1 MDKFKLTL
9 PAMGEGIIE
18 ATITRW
24 LVSQGEKVMVDQPL
38 LEVATDKVDSEIPS
52 PVEGTLSRLV
62 YNEGEIPKVGEVIA
76 IIDTGN
82 DVPVLDGE
90 LEDTPAEQIS
100 EEIPDENIMKQMAQG
115 AESVTPVAPVT
126 PNNEIFISPLVRMLA
141 RQRGIAS
148 QELGE
153 ILGTGMD
160 GRITRDDV
168 NEYLINRKPR
178 ESVDS
183 VLLPLER
190 TDDQAKTVMPDIMP
204 DPDDEIIE
212 MDRMRK
218 IIAVNMVK
226 SKRVSPHVTSFLEAD
241 ITALAEWRNRQ
252 KEHFL
257 KKEQVKLTFTPIFV
271 EAVAMALKEFPR
283 INVSLAGENIIIHKN
298 INIGI
303 ATALPNGNLIVP
315 VIKNADREN
324 LGGLARKIT
333 DLAERARNNS
343 ILLHEIKGGTFTIT
357 NIGQYNNLTGTP
369 IINQPESAILA
380 IGTMIKKPWAV
391 ETPDGYGIAVRDIS
405 MLSLT
410 YDHRVIDGAL
420 GGGFLSRVAWY
431 LEHFDTRREL

>member
-1 MDKFKLTL
+1 MDRFKLTL

-24 LVSQGEKVMVDQPL
+24 LVSPGDRVIIDQPL

-76 IIDTGN
+76 IIETGN
-82 DVPVLDGE
+82 GQPKPEGDF
-90 LEDTPAEQIS
+90 EDEPAGLMP
-100 EEIPDENIMKQMAQG
+100 EETADETFMKPIAMET
-115 AESVTPVAPVT
+115 ESLTPVSPQ
-126 PNNEIFISPLVRMLA
+126 NELFISPLVRMLA
-141 RQRGIAS
+141 QQRGIAL
-148 QELGE
+148 QELRE
-153 ILGTGMD
+153 IRGTGMD
-160 GRITRDDV
+160 GRVTREDI
-168 NEYLINRKPR
+168 NEYLIHRKPR
-178 ESVDS
+178 ESQNRI
-183 VLLPLER
+183 LLPLENL
-190 TDDQAKTVMPDIMP
+190 DEQLKTALPEIMP
-204 DPDDEIIE
+204 EPEDVTIE

-218 IIAVNMVK
+218 IIAGNMVK

-241 ITALAEWRNRQ
+241 ITALAAWRNRQ
-252 KEHFL
+252 KNHFL
-257 KKEQVKLTFTPIFV
+257 QKEQVKLTFTPIFV
-271 EAVAMALKEFPR
+271 EAVAMALKDFPK
-283 INVSLAGENIIIHKN
+283 INVSLSGENIILRKN
-298 INIGI
+298 INIGV

-324 LGGLARKIT
+324 LGGLARRIT
-333 DLAERARNNS
+333 DLAERARNNTL
-343 ILLHEIKGGTFTIT
+343 LLHEIKGGTFTIT

-391 ETPDGYGIAVRDIS
+391 ETPDDYGIAVRDIS

-420 GGGFLSRVAWY
+420 GGGFLSRVVWY
-431 LEHFDTRREL
+431 LEHFDTRREV

>member
-24 LVSQGEKVMVDQPL
+24 LVSQGEKVAVDQPL

-76 IIDTGN
+76 IIETGN
-82 DVPVLDGE
+82 GAPFPEGE
-90 LEDTPAEQIS
+90 SEDPSDEMMP
-100 EEIPDENIMKQMAQG
+100 EEMTDETFMKQIARE
-115 AESVTPVAPVT
+115 AENRAPVKQAAGQ
-126 PNNEIFISPLVRMLA
+126 NELFISPLVRMLA
-141 RQRGIAS
+141 QQRGIAS
-148 QELGE
+148 RELHE
-153 ILGTGMD
+153 IRGTGMD
-160 GRITRDDV
+160 GRVTRDDIL
-168 NEYLINRKPR
+168 EYLIHRKPR
-178 ESVDS
+178 ESQDRIM
-183 VLLPLER
+183 LPLE
-190 TDDQAKTVMPDIMP
+190 TNDEPQKIAMPEAEP
-204 DPDDEIIE
+204 EDEIVE

-218 IIAVNMVK
+218 LIAGNMVK

-252 KEHFL
+252 KDDFL
-257 KKEQVKLTFTPIFV
+257 KKEEVKLTFTPIFV
-271 EAVAMALKEFPR
+271 EAVALALKEFPK
-283 INVSLAGENIIIHKN
+283 INVSLAGENIIIRKN

-324 LGGLARKIT
+324 LGGLARRIA
-333 DLAERARNNS
+333 DLAQRARNNS
-343 ILLHEIKGGTFTIT
+343 LLLNEIRGGTFTIT

-391 ETPDGYGIAVRDIS
+391 QTPDGYGIAIRDIS

-431 LEHFDTRREL
+431 LEHFDTRRDV

>member
-1 MDKFKLTL
+1 
-9 PAMGEGIIE
+9 MGEGIIE

-24 LVSQGEKVMVDQPL
+24 LVSPGDKISYDQPL

-52 PVEGTLSRLV
+52 PVDGTLSRLV

-82 DVPVLDGE
+82 GVSTPE
-90 LEDTPAEQIS
+90 EEMEDQPAGPIP
-100 EEIPDENIMKQMAQG
+100 EEVPDEVFLRQVARNAEIMD
-115 AESVTPVAPVT
+115 PVT
-126 PNNEIFISPLVRMLA
+126 PAAPGNILFISPLVRMLA
-141 RQRGIAS
+141 QQRGIALE
-148 QELGE
+148 ELKE
-153 ILGTGMD
+153 VRGTGMD
-160 GRITRDDV
+160 GRITRDDI
-168 NEYLINRKPR
+168 NEYLIHRKPH
-178 ESVDS
+178 ESKERI
-183 VLLPLER
+183 LLPLER
-190 TDDQAKTVMPDIMP
+190 TE
-204 DPDDEIIE
+204 DPLKPALPEITAEPEDETIE

-218 IIAVNMVK
+218 IIAGNMIK

-241 ITALAEWRNRQ
+241 ITALAEWRTRQ
-252 KEHFL
+252 KDHFL

-271 EAVAMALKEFPR
+271 EAVALALKEFPR
-283 INVSLAGENIIIHKN
+283 INVSLAGENIIVRKN

-303 ATALPNGNLIVP
+303 ATALPSGNLIVP

-333 DLAERARNNS
+333 DLAERARNNA
-343 ILLHEIKGGTFTIT
+343 LLLNEIRGGTFTIT

-391 ETPDGYGIAVRDIS
+391 LTPQGYGIAIRDIT

-420 GGGFLSRVAWY
+420 GGGFLSRIAWY
-431 LEHFDTRREL
+431 LEHFDTRREY

>member
-24 LVSQGEKVMVDQPL
+24 LVSPGDKVALDQPL

-76 IIDTGN
+76 IIETGN
-82 DVPVLDGE
+82 GVSLLNGE
-90 LEDTPAEQIS
+90 MEDIFTGLIS
-100 EEIPDENIMKQMAQG
+100 EEVPDETFLKQAAQG
-115 AESVTPVAPVT
+115 IEIPMPEGTITPHTELFV
-126 PNNEIFISPLVRMLA
+126 SPLVRMLA
-141 RQRGIAS
+141 RQRGIS
-148 QELGE
+148 LRELGE
-153 ILGTGMD
+153 IRGTGMD
-160 GRITRDDV
+160 GRVTRDDV
-168 NEYLINRKPR
+168 NQYLIHRKPR
-178 ESVDS
+178 ESTERF
-183 VLLPLER
+183 LLPLEHP
-190 TDDQAKTVMPDIMP
+190 DDQQKTAIPEIMP
-204 DPDDEIIE
+204 EPGDETVE

-218 IIAVNMVK
+218 IIAGNMIR

-241 ITALAEWRNRQ
+241 ITALAEWRNRH
-252 KEHFL
+252 KEIFL
-257 KKEQVKLTFTPIFV
+257 EKEKVKLTFTPIFV
-271 EAVAMALKEFPR
+271 EAVAMALKEFPK
-283 INVSLAGENIIIHKN
+283 INVSLAGENIIIRKN

-333 DLAERARNNS
+333 DLAERARKNS
-343 ILLHEIKGGTFTIT
+343 LVLNEIRGGTFTIT

-391 ETPDGYGIAVRDIS
+391 ETPEGYGIAVRDIT

-420 GGGFLSRVAWY
+420 GGGFLSRIAWY
-431 LEHFDTRREL
+431 LEHFDTRREA